1 MKSKMAET
9 SNDCSMY
16 TLYDGDE
23 PVAYRYGEPW
33 VAQQLFMEG
42 GYDTEEEA
50 IEAWRKENGS

>member
-1 MKSKMAET
+1 MAET